1 MNIRAFIFMYI
12 YILYIIELA
21 VAFLQIVLG
30 VSFYFPKLF
39 PIERSLYSKFN
50 NDKILIT
57 KKKSFKKF

>member
-57 KKKSFKKF
+57 KKKF

>member
-57 KKKSFKKF
+57 KKKNFKKF